1 MSYIPKVNDYVKW
14 RNHEGWVYFKC
25 NETISIEIAVKDKY
39 SRAGGTH
46 HKKDHVLLVCQRF
59 QWGELE
65 YIKSRKSIHD

>member
-14 RNHEGWVYFKC
+14 RNHEGWVYFKSD
-25 NETISIEIAVKDKY
+25 EYISIEIFVKDKNCHQY
-39 SRAGGTH
+39 GTC